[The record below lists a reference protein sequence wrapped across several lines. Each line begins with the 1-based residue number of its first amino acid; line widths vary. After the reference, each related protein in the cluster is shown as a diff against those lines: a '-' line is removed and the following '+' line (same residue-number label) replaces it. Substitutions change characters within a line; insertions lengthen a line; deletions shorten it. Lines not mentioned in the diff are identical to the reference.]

1 MLTGKQ
7 RAALRGEAN
16 KLETIGQIGHGGIT
30 PEVVKSVSDAL
41 CAREMIK
48 YRVLETSPVSA
59 REAADAL
66 SAEIG
71 CEVIQVIG
79 TKFIL
84 FLQKE
89 KDSKYV
95 L

>member
-7 RAALRGEAN
+7 RAALRSAAN
-16 KLETIGQIGHGGIT
+16 RLDTIGQIGHGGIT
-30 PEVVKSVSDAL
+30 PETVKSVKDAL
-41 CAREMIK
+41 CARELVK

-66 SAEIG
+66 SEQIG

-79 TKFIL
+79 TKFVL

-89 KDSKYV
+89 KDSKFV
-95 L
+95 I